1 MDLMDYVDEM
11 DFSPLPLNTFPLF
24 DFPTNLPFSEL
35 LKIKWWSPPS
45 FEWILRKLVVLSN
58 GLYIWIVWIVYGL
71 CMDCVWI
78 VYGFVSFLFSLP
90 HFFQFSPTPRR
101 RSNEIKWWP
110 WSPPLNGYWA
120 DCDSFP
126 PDPEMGRTCPS
137 TFTTLVRTCSV
148 LTINSIIS
156 SIIHQA

>member
-71 CMDCVWI
+71 YMDL
-78 VYGFVSFLFSLP
+78 YLF
-90 HFFQFSPTPRR
+90 FSPSHISFNSPPRPEGDQM
-101 RSNEIKWWP
+101 RSNDGP
-110 WSPPLNGYWA
+110 GPPL
-120 DCDSFP
+120 
-126 PDPEMGRTCPS
+126 
-137 TFTTLVRTCSV
+137 
-148 LTINSIIS
+148 
-156 SIIHQA
+156 